1 MATYTYNYVSSSHYV
16 RCVREAASQQAKEEE
31 EEREIA
37 KEEEREQLTVT
48 DSKTGLMW
56 QRGEPGRMNWE
67 RAKSYCQ
74 NLSLAGYTDWQLP
87 DKETLQQ
94 MFAWR
99 SYSRLALQ
107 LMFPGI
113 HFSGYWSSTTY
124 VDDASNAW
132 YVNPTFGYVY
142 DYDKGSNNYVR
153 CVRASQQAK
162 ERAEE
167 EGRLTVTD
175 PKTGLMWQKGEP
187 GRMNWERAKSYCQ
200 NLSLAGY
207 TDWQLPDKETLQQ
220 MFAWKKG
227 GHYSEA
233 ELRRMF
239 PDIHPSGYWSS
250 TTGVD
255 NTSDA
260 WGVNFYYGYVAS
272 GNKSGSY
279 YVRCV
284 RGSK

>member
-94 MFAWR
+94 MFAW
-99 SYSRLALQ
+99 
-107 LMFPGI
+107 
-113 HFSGYWSSTTY
+113 
-124 VDDASNAW
+124 
-132 YVNPTFGYVY
+132 
-142 DYDKGSNNYVR
+142 
-153 CVRASQQAK
+153 
-162 ERAEE
+162 
-167 EGRLTVTD
+167 
-175 PKTGLMWQKGEP
+175 
-187 GRMNWERAKSYCQ
+187 
-200 NLSLAGY
+200 
-207 TDWQLPDKETLQQ
+207 
-220 MFAWKKG
+220 KKG

-239 PDIHPSGYWSS
+239 PDIHSSYYWSS

-255 NTSDA
+255 STSDA
-260 WGVNFYYGYVAS
+260 WGVRFENSYVYDYY
-272 GNKSGSY
+272 KGSY
-279 YVRCV
+279 SYVRCV